1 MTCRVAFTSAA
12 ALAFV
17 VSALVFLSNPGVVSA
32 CSCAAS
38 GTPQEELAAFEA
50 VFAGR
55 VRSVEHTFD
64 PDAQSVSPWDHT
76 KVGFTVNTVWKGDVT
91 RSIEVATPPTG
102 GSCGYPFQEGTTYI
116 VYAYGSAA
124 EGGFTAS
131 LCSRTAPLSAAQEDI
146 AALGRGQAPGGE
158 AVGGTPSGDGDSG
171 SVGVV
176 LVVVVVVGVI
186 VVVAIVV
193 YARRG
198 RG

>member
-1 MTCRVAFTSAA
+1 MM
-12 ALAFV
+12 
-17 VSALVFLSNPGVVSA
+17 SALVFLSNPEAVYA

-38 GTPQEELAAFEA
+38 GTPQEELAAFDA

-64 PDAQSVSPWDHT
+64 PDASSVSPWDHT

-91 RSIEVATPPTG
+91 RSIEIATPPTG

-116 VYAYGSAA
+116 VYAYGSAT

-158 AVGGTPSGDGDSG
+158 AVAPTPAGDGGSG
-171 SVGVV
+171 SLGVV
-176 LVVVVVVGVI
+176 LAA
-186 VVVAIVV
+186 VVVAALVVAGVVV

>member
-1 MTCRVAFTSAA
+1 MM
-12 ALAFV
+12 
-17 VSALVFLSNPGVVSA
+17 SALVLLSNPEAVYA

-64 PDAQSVSPWDHT
+64 PDASSVSPWDHT
-76 KVGFTVNTVWKGDVT
+76 KVGFTVNRVWKGDVT
-91 RSIEVATPPTG
+91 RSIEIATPPTG
-102 GSCGYPFQEGTTYI
+102 GSCGYPFEEGKQFI
-116 VYAYGSAA
+116 VYAYGSAT

-131 LCSRTAPLSAAQEDI
+131 LCSRTAPLSEAQEDI

-158 AVGGTPSGDGDSG
+158 AVGGTPGPGDADSG

-176 LVVVVVVGVI
+176 LVAVIVGALVVAGVVVW
-186 VVVAIVV
+186 
-193 YARRG
+193 ARRG
-198 RG
+198 R